1 MNEALGI
8 TSIVVSHDVQE
19 LSNIADDSYLLSG
32 GTMVAHGTPQEL
44 RASDSAVVRQFMTGS
59 AEGPVPFH
67 YPAPDYAQQL
77 FGDGRAVSPARDGY
91 LLEGIRRLGA
101 VALFLLRLLVQC
113 VPALARPRLMV
124 QQIYNAGA
132 RSLII
137 IMLSGL
143 FVGMVL
149 GLQGYDLLQRFGSEE
164 ALGTAAAL
172 GLLREL
178 APVITALLF
187 AGRAGTAL
195 TSEIG
200 LMRATDQL
208 TAMEMMAV
216 DPLRYVAAPR
226 FLGGV
231 IAMPLLTAI
240 FSVIGLFGAQLVGR
254 AADGRRPRRVLVAD
268 AGLGR
273 AARRHRGPRQEPG
286 VRYRLQPDR
295 RVRRLQRRAHRRR
308 GGACHHAHRGRL
320 VRADTAARL
329 CADRGI
335 PVRGTLAYACQSNP

>member
-1 MNEALGI
+1 M
-8 TSIVVSHDVQE
+8 
-19 LSNIADDSYLLSG
+19 SN
-32 GTMVAHGTPQEL
+32 GTH
-44 RASDSAVVRQFMTGS
+44 TG
-59 AEGPVPFH
+59 F
-67 YPAPDYAQQL
+67 
-77 FGDGRAVSPARDGY
+77 

-101 VALFLLRLLVQC
+101 VAIFFARLILQC
-113 VPALARPRLMV
+113 VPALARPRLLV
-124 QQIYNAGA
+124 EQIYNSGG
-132 RSLII
+132 RSLVI

-149 GLQGYDLLQRFGSEE
+149 GLQGFDLLQRFGSED

-187 AGRAGTAL
+187 AGRAGTSL

-240 FSVIGLFGAQLVGR
+240 FGVVGLFGAQLIGVQLMGVDSGVFWSQTQGAVGLR
-254 AADGRRPRRVLVAD
+254 DVTEGLVKSVVFGTACSLVAVYEGYN
-268 AGLGR
+268 AEPTAEGVGL
-273 AARRHRGPRQEPG
+273 A
-286 VRYRLQPDR
+286 
-295 RVRRLQRRAHRRR
+295 
-308 GGACHHAHRGRL
+308 
-320 VRADTAARL
+320 TM
-329 CADRGI
+329 
-335 PVRGTLAYACQSNP
+335 